1 MPYLGHAYVKNVF
14 TGDVKFKYNQG
25 FSILSGNYTSGLQK
39 NCLFPHQ
46 EDQGKMNSQKAGSE
60 IQPLRK

>member
-1 MPYLGHAYVKNVF
+1 MSNVF
-14 TGDVKFKYNQG
+14 TAAVKFKYNQG

-46 EDQGKMNSQKAGSE
+46 EDQGKMNRVKKQDLKSS
-60 IQPLRK
+60 P